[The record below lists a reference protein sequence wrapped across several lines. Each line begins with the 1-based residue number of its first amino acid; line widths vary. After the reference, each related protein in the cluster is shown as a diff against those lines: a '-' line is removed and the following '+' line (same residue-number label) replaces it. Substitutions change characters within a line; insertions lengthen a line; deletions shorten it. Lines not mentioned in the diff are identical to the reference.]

1 MRRNIST
8 MFDARFTHLV
18 ANILNFLLSQHIRT
32 LKKAATGFGSI
43 SQLSYL
49 SIFTSF
55 QFKYKIQTQTFS
67 IS

>member
-32 LKKAATGFGSI
+32 LK
-43 SQLSYL
+43 
-49 SIFTSF
+49 
-55 QFKYKIQTQTFS
+55 
-67 IS
+67 